1 MARGTRG
8 RAYDNVPKVLSR
20 RRKLQDARA
29 GVVALERSASNRSMG
44 SMGSMGSFGSQQLLQ
59 VCHAVGCRWMPLV
72 SCVMQSGALDS
83 SDFLQLYSSY
93 H

>member
-8 RAYDNVPKVLSR
+8 RAYDNVPTVLSR

-44 SMGSMGSFGSQQLLQ
+44 SMGSFGSQQLLQ
-59 VCHAVGCRWMPLV
+59 VCVMPLDAVGCRWYLV
-72 SCVMQSGALDS
+72 
-83 SDFLQLYSSY
+83 
-93 H
+93 